1 MAVSKA
7 WKGDERRVAKQ
18 LGGTRVGLSGGPGA
32 LSKADVLAGPFFVEV
47 KRRARSPIAVWF
59 GEAAVKASLEGK
71 TPVLILHVLSSNSW
85 LAVLNLEDFRSL
97 YHRIG
102 VLFSAG
108 VGAESEAKPV
118 WITSTQK

>member
-1 MAVSKA
+1 MVRSIA
-7 WKGDERRVAKQ
+7 WKSDERRVAKQ

-59 GEAAVKASLEGK
+59 GEASVKASMEGK
-71 TPVLILHVLSSNSW
+71 VPVLIFHVLSSNSW
-85 LAVLNLEDFRSL
+85 LAVLNLEEFRAL

-102 VLFSAG
+102 VLSTAG
-108 VGAESEAKPV
+108 VEAEQERKTARSATKPE
-118 WITSTQK
+118 